1 MLFQVWINNEWNPL
15 HIGAVFGYCTKS
27 YCAMIRRGLL
37 KIITA
42 VKYIYYFWMNWQWCV
57 P

>member
-42 VKYIYYFWMNWQWCV
+42 FKYIYYFWMNWQWCV